1 MNIAT
6 RMMAHLGACTAAL
19 TLALMMAVAVPTSA
33 YAQKPPVV
41 IVIVDM
47 NALFLTSDVALD
59 IERQVREQV
68 QALQQEDQT
77 TREAFA
83 AEAETLRDQQ
93 PNLTPEEFQSKVAD
107 LGQRQQVHI
116 QNISRRQQSI
126 QLGQAQARSE
136 VANVIKPIF
145 AELLQKHGAGL
156 LLDQANVLAGGLDLN
171 ITAEAMALLN
181 QRLSSVTVTPVDPA
195 SLQGQ

>member
-6 RMMAHLGACTAAL
+6 RMMTRLGVYAGM
-19 TLALMMAVAVPTSA
+19 LALVLTATLVGPTSA
-33 YAQKPPVV
+33 QAQKPPVV

-47 NALFLTSDVALD
+47 NALFMTSDVALD

-93 PNLTPEEFQSKVAD
+93 PDLTPDEFQTKVQD
-107 LGQRQQVHI
+107 LGQRQQVHL
-116 QNISRRQQSI
+116 QNVSRRQQAI
-126 QLGQAQARSE
+126 QLGQAQARAE

-181 QRLSSVTVTPVDPA
+181 QRLSTITVTPVDPA